1 MDGTDKYEPIPGL
14 KKITK
19 KILKPHCSVLAVSL
33 NKRKEMKKVLLAL
46 GLGVSTLMS
55 VNSFA
60 ADLQEGKQYV
70 QVSQQASQQKEVI
83 EFFSF
88 YCPHCYA
95 FEMEYKIPQQVVDAL
110 PKDVKFKQY
119 HVNFLGHQSENLT
132 RAWALAMALGAESK
146 VKSPLFEAAQKDALK
161 SMDDIRAI
169 FLSNGITAEQFDG
182 GINSFAVNGLVN
194 KQVNAAEQFKVR
206 GVPDFYVNGK
216 FRVNPEGLNYDD
228 FVKDYV
234 QTVKGLLQK

>member
-1 MDGTDKYEPIPGL
+1 
-14 KKITK
+14 
-19 KILKPHCSVLAVSL
+19 
-33 NKRKEMKKVLLAL
+33 MKKVLLAL
-46 GLGVSTLMS
+46 GLGISTLMS

-60 ADLQEGKQYV
+60 ADLQEGKQYI

-88 YCPHCYA
+88 YCPHCDA
-95 FEMEYKIPQQVVDAL
+95 FEMEYKIPQQVADAL

-119 HVNFLGHQSENLT
+119 HVNFLGRQSENLT
-132 RAWALAMALGAESK
+132 RAWALAIALGAESK
-146 VKSPLFEAAQKDALK
+146 VKAPLFEAAQKDALK

-169 FLSNGITAEQFDG
+169 FLSNGVTAEQFDG
-182 GINSFAVNGLVN
+182 GINSFTVNGLVN
-194 KQVNAAEQFKVR
+194 KQVNAAEQFKVH

>member
-1 MDGTDKYEPIPGL
+1 
-14 KKITK
+14 
-19 KILKPHCSVLAVSL
+19 
-33 NKRKEMKKVLLAL
+33 
-46 GLGVSTLMS
+46 
-55 VNSFA
+55 
-60 ADLQEGKQYV
+60 
-70 QVSQQASQQKEVI
+70 
-83 EFFSF
+83 
-88 YCPHCYA
+88 
-95 FEMEYKIPQQVVDAL
+95 MEYKIPQQVAETL

-119 HVNFLGHQSENLT
+119 HVNFLGRQSENLT

-146 VKSPLFEAAQKDALK
+146 VKAPLFEAAQKDALK

-194 KQVNAAEQFKVR
+194 KQVNAAEQFKVH